1 MSIRTLKNF
10 FKRKQNIPQYNSQKI
25 SWQKFRTNKLALCG
39 LMIIGLAVLIS
50 ILGYWI
56 TPDHSPD
63 CNEQILEI
71 STKKPGFRVKMLM
84 VRKNKKIEPGNFF
97 SKMFTG
103 QENLFI
109 PVPINSY
116 RFKNDQIEVERYSE
130 LKNETFRENYSLADV
145 LYPLAY
151 NVPVINDQH
160 GRLIFKDLDNKQHV
174 ETIKNLQER
183 IQKENIVSKTFYLG
197 TDRFGRDLLS
207 RLLIGTRIS
216 LSVGFISVLISLI
229 IGIGLGALAGYFKG
243 WVDNIIMWL
252 INVVWSIPTLLMVI
266 AITLVLGKGF
276 WQIFIAVG
284 LTMWVEVARV
294 VRGQVLGIR
303 EKEYVEA
310 ARALGYSNKRI
321 ILKHIIPNV
330 FDPVIVISAGN
341 FASAILI
348 EAGLSFLG
356 IGIQPPVSSWGNII
370 KDHYG
375 YIIVDSAYLAI
386 IPGLAIMIMVLAFT
400 LVGNGLRDTLDT
412 KGVNNTGV

>member
-1 MSIRTLKNF
+1 MIMSIRTLKNF

-151 NVPVINDQH
+151 NVPVIKDQH
-160 GRLIFKDLDNKQHV
+160 GRLIFKDIDNKQHV

-356 IGIQPPVSSWGNII
+356 IGIQPPVS
-370 KDHYG
+370 
-375 YIIVDSAYLAI
+375 
-386 IPGLAIMIMVLAFT
+386 
-400 LVGNGLRDTLDT
+400 
-412 KGVNNTGV
+412 